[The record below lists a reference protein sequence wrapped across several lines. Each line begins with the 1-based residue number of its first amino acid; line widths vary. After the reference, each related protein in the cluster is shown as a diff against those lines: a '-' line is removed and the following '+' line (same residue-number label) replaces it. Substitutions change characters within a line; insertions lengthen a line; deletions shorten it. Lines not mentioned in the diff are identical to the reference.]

1 MEKIPVF
8 VNWSHL
14 HHMVDDRS
22 GSYVLEATKTEP
34 GFPQWGDYRHICG
47 IWLRLVNLAGS
58 PVLLA
63 LVELPLRAL
72 NDRGTCRIYHWSV
85 G

>member
-1 MEKIPVF
+1 M
-8 VNWSHL
+8 
-14 HHMVDDRS
+14 
-22 GSYVLEATKTEP
+22 
-34 GFPQWGDYRHICG
+34 GDYGQTCG